1 MPSVGIRAG
10 SALERQGPREL
21 PTHATQAV
29 VQAGY
34 GRAFHGGKGL
44 FTPQTERCN

>member
-29 VQAGY
+29 QAGY